1 MDPRI
6 TLTLFILLGTII
18 EIALVWSP
26 NFLSNEILKYIAGIF
41 VILDV
46 LALLKILLNI

>member
-6 TLTLFILLGTII
+6 ILTLSILLGTII
-18 EIALVWSP
+18 EIILVWFP
-26 NFLSNEILKYIAGIF
+26 NLFSNEILKYIAGIF

-46 LALLKILLNI
+46 LALLKILMNI